1 MAQNTSEAALGARGL
16 DRLGSGLGRA
26 EPNSDVHPAQDGH
39 YGQDAPAQG

>member
-16 DRLGSGLGRA
+16 DCLGSGLGRA
-26 EPNSDVHPAQDGH
+26 ELNSDVHLTQDGH